1 MHIDPKVE
9 PWLIALL
16 EGVQNS
22 NSHAEVVATGAY
34 AASALVKALEECL
47 GFIESEYELPVIEA
61 HHDGHHLAKEARGC
75 WERSHAALA
84 VLGPIDVEAE
94 P

>member
-1 MHIDPKVE
+1 MQIDDKVE

-22 NSHAEVVATGAY
+22 NSHAEMIATEAY
-34 AASALVKALEECL
+34 AASALAKVLE
-47 GFIESEYELPVIEA
+47 GAAELVSGTWPNLEPYKSQW
-61 HHDGHHLAKEARGC
+61 AKMK
-75 WERSHAALA
+75 AALA
-84 VLGPIDVEAE
+84 LARGEA